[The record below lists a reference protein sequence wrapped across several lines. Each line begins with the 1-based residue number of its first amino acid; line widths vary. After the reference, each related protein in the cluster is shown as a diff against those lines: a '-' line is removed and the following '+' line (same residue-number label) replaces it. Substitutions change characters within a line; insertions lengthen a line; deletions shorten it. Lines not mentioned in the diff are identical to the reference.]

1 MNAANQAPSKPEVHI
16 QVVADDDAS
25 RISAVLEAL
34 GFEVVRQLDEGH
46 GDARLEWAVE
56 RLTRR
61 CRLTSRES
69 EVLAGVLDGLDN
81 VALGQR
87 LQITRATVKWHV
99 HNVFAKVG
107 VGSRE
112 ALLRAALQLGRLD
125 DHWAGPQEETV
136 EIEP

>member
-1 MNAANQAPSKPEVHI
+1 MNEAKPAPSKPEVHI
-16 QVVADDDAS
+16 HVVADDDAS

-46 GDARLEWAVE
+46 GSARLEWAVQ
-56 RLTRR
+56 RLTQRH
-61 CRLTSRES
+61 RLTSRES
-69 EVLAGVLDGLDN
+69 EVLAGVLDGFDN
-81 VALGQR
+81 RVLAKHLS
-87 LQITRATVKWHV
+87 ITRATVKWHV

-125 DHWAGPQEETV
+125 EHWAGPHEVTTK
-136 EIEP
+136 IE